1 MAAAITSRPVRQS
14 ALIARQRW
22 IKQIKEDEEDEE
34 DDSEEIWSDIE
45 EAIKNSIEEA
55 NRVMIEET
63 TEVNPVPSD
72 GELLIMEEELV
83 EAMARTTVS
92 SSASGVIDVVGP
104 KPRPLGRWAKGKYW
118 SNTYGTYI

>member
-1 MAAAITSRPVRQS
+1 MAVAITSRPIRQS

-22 IKQIKEDEEDEE
+22 IKQIKED
-34 DDSEEIWSDIE
+34 DSEEIWPDIE
-45 EAIKNSIEEA
+45 DA
-55 NRVMIEET
+55 NQVMIEET
-63 TEVNPVPSD
+63 TEVNAVSSD

-92 SSASGVIDVVGP
+92 SCASGVVDVVRP